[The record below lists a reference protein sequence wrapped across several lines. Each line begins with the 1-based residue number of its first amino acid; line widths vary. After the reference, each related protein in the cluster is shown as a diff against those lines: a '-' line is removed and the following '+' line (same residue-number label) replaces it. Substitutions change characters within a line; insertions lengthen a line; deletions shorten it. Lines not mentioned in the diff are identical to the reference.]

1 MARRGRKPK
10 RRLGFSLKG
19 STLRSLLAIFLIIVG
34 VVSLL
39 ALFADVSNSGGKAGS
54 SLKLFLNEYFGL
66 FSAFMSLI
74 LIYLAVLLL
83 INRKSK
89 VFNYRVL
96 VGLMMFFVGLL
107 GMFGSTAGS
116 LGLALQSLLAVFVS
130 VPGAVFLYFVLV
142 IASILVIS
150 NTGVGRVVEKFGAFF
165 SLIHS
170 KFFDFGK
177 GDEVNLDADKGE
189 KNAKDDQQVE
199 MELLESVDTDFR
211 SNDHEDQDYQDVD
224 FEIPDASEDANHA
237 KDSIDKSFEILSPPN
252 SPVLQE
258 LSNGDNY
265 ENALDSESTSD
276 VISTSGGANSLSVGS
291 TGENIVGG
299 QNSTSP
305 KLPFSNKVWEYPPIS
320 LLNNEPNRRA
330 NAGNTSERSRIIE
343 ETLKA
348 FGVKAHVADMNI
360 GPAVTQYAVSPAIG
374 TKTSKIQN
382 LSTDLAL
389 RLKSPSGSVRIE
401 APIPGTNLIGIEVP
415 NFSPS
420 TVSLRSVL
428 ESEPMKRVKSKLA
441 VPMGH
446 DVSGKPVVQDMAKW
460 PHGLIAGATGS
471 GKSVML
477 NALICALL
485 YRCSPQELRFIMI
498 DPKMVELVQY
508 NGIPHLLTPVVT
520 EVEQKAV
527 STFAWAVNE
536 MERRYKAFSAAG
548 VRNIESYNQLSG
560 FQAEPYIVIV
570 VDELAEMMMT
580 AASEVEKYITRISQ
594 KSRATGIHLILATQR
609 PTVNILTGTI
619 KANAPTR
626 IAFKVS
632 SQIDSRVIIDQSGA
646 ETLIGRGDML
656 FIPPD
661 DSKPKRVQGVFVSDK
676 EINALVEFLK
686 NSGVEPDYKSE
697 ITEMK
702 VATNKAEGSVDGVDE
717 KMVEALEII
726 METNKASASY
736 LQRRLGIGYTRA
748 ARIIDDLEAA
758 GVIGSAQGS
767 KPRDVLVPGVD
778 SALERLKPQSQ
789 AAQDED

>member
-19 STLRSLLAIFLIIVG
+19 STLRSLLAILLIILG

-39 ALFADVSNSGGKAGS
+39 ALFADVANSGGKAGS
-54 SLKLFLNEYFGL
+54 SLKLFLNQYFGL

-74 LIYLAVLLL
+74 LIYFAILLL

-89 VFNYRVL
+89 VFNYRIFAGL
-96 VGLMMFFVGLL
+96 VMFFVGLL
-107 GMFGSTAGS
+107 GMFGSSAGS
-116 LGLALQSLLAVFVS
+116 IGLGLQGFLAVFVS

-165 SLIHS
+165 SLVHS
-170 KFFDFGK
+170 KFFDFSK
-177 GDEVNLDADKGE
+177 GNEAELEMDKSE
-189 KNAKDDQQVE
+189 KNAKDDSQEVDV
-199 MELLESVDTDFR
+199 ELLESGDPDFR
-211 SNDHEDQDYQDVD
+211 STDHEDQDYQDVD
-224 FEIPDASEDANHA
+224 FEVPDASENTY
-237 KDSIDKSFEILSPPN
+237 KDHEDMDKTFEILSPPN

-258 LSNGDNY
+258 GSNGDSY
-265 ENALDSESTSD
+265 EDSLQGEASEKA
-276 VISTSGGANSLSVGS
+276 ISTADSSNSLSVGNS
-291 TGENIVGG
+291 GENIAGG
-299 QNSTSP
+299 QPGTTP

-428 ESEPMKRVKSKLA
+428 DSEPMKRVKSKLA

-446 DVSGKPVVQDMAKW
+446 DVSGKPVVQDMARW
-460 PHGLIAGATGS
+460 PHSLIAGATGS

-477 NALICALL
+477 NAIICALL

-548 VRNIESYNQLSG
+548 VRNIESFNQLSG

-580 AASEVEKYITRISQ
+580 AASEVEKYITRLSQ

-656 FIPPD
+656 FMPPD
-661 DSKPKRVQGVFVSDK
+661 DSKPRRVQGVFVSDK

-702 VATNKAEGSVDGVDE
+702 VATNKVEGSVDGVDD

-767 KPRDVLVPGVD
+767 KPREVLVPGVD
-778 SALERLKPQSQ
+778 AALNRLKPQSQ
-789 AAQDED
+789 AAQDE